1 MTDKLS
7 RRVAPFLL
15 LLQVAYVV
23 LLTVAFTVLPPD
35 TGGIDQPDTTAM
47 EKAVVPAAALGI
59 IVALAGAAALLGLEK
74 ARTRSPRGVRAVW
87 LALVALGQLAIAAK
101 ALLNALG
108 QTPGP
113 DTVVAAGMIA
123 AAVCVAVGCALEVP
137 GPSSASASGARVV

>member
-7 RRVAPFLL
+7 RRVAPVLL
-15 LLQVAYVV
+15 LLQVAYVA

-35 TGGIDQPDTTAM
+35 TAELDQPGASAM
-47 EKAVVPAAALGI
+47 ETAFVPVATLGI

-74 ARTRSPRGVRAVW
+74 ARTRAPRVVRVVW

-101 ALLNALG
+101 ALLNVLS

-113 DTVVAAGMIA
+113 DTGIGAGMIVVA
-123 AAVCVAVGCALEVP
+123 LCVAVACAVEAR
-137 GPSSASASGARVV
+137 GSSASPSNARVV